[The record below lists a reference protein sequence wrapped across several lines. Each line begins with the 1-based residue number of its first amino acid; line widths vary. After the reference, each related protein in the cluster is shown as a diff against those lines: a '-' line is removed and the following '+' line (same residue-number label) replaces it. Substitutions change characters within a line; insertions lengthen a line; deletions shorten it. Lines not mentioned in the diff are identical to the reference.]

1 MASAGKIIGVTA
13 AVGVVGLGTYILI
26 TKAMEIDSLIKNI
39 QFSVSVS
46 KVRLEGYS
54 HLKVYINVSIIN
66 PTKLSFKFE
75 KPTVWIYFNGSS
87 LASSKQSTEKV
98 KIEPQGTSTIRNIE
112 LSIPILSNI
121 STFLEIG
128 RKLFNKTFK
137 SVEGFVNQIQN
148 NLNSILPLLSVT
160 IKTYIG
166 KTPIEYST
174 QLSSTTEEK

>member
-75 KPTVWIYFNGSS
+75 RFKPCKFKTKHRK
-87 LASSKQSTEKV
+87 SKNRAA
-98 KIEPQGTSTIRNIE
+98 RNI
-112 LSIPILSNI
+112 
-121 STFLEIG
+121 
-128 RKLFNKTFK
+128 
-137 SVEGFVNQIQN
+137 N
-148 NLNSILPLLSVT
+148 NP
-160 IKTYIG
+160 
-166 KTPIEYST
+166 
-174 QLSSTTEEK
+174 